1 MIHYYAQDA
10 GVLHATAGRPGVA
23 IPPGTLWIDLMDP
36 DPAEAAFIAQALGV
50 EIPDREAI
58 VEIEET
64 SRLYQHAGTLYMN
77 ATLVSG
83 LREQRPISSDVMF
96 VVAPDYLVTVRYAN
110 LPFFEYLEDKFLREP
125 ETHASSEQIFLSL
138 CGSVVDHIA
147 DRLELMQRE
156 LDEVSVAV
164 FSEERGA
171 APQRKGNRADLQQVV
186 KRLGRHNS
194 ALVKLRESL
203 ISMGRVLDYSNEWSE
218 LWLSEAGLDRSRS
231 IERDIRSLV
240 DYVAKMFD
248 EIAFLLSAT
257 LGLIDIEQNSIIKVF
272 SIAAVLFLPPTL
284 VGTVYGMNFRSMP
297 ELDWAF
303 GYPVALG
310 LMVVSAILPYAW
322 FKWKGWF

>member
-1 MIHYYAQDA
+1 MIHYYAQDG
-10 GVLHATAGRPGVA
+10 GVLHATAGQPGMA

-36 DPAEAAFIAQALGV
+36 EPEEAAFIGQALGV
-50 EIPDREAI
+50 EIPGREAI

-64 SRLYQHAGTLYMN
+64 SRLYQHTGTLYMN

-83 LREQRPISSDVMF
+83 LRAKRPVSSDVMF
-96 VVAPDYLVTVRYAN
+96 VVAPDHLVTVRYAN
-110 LPFFEYLEDKFLREP
+110 LSFYEYLQDKFLREP

-147 DRLELMQRE
+147 DLLELMQRE
-156 LDEVSVAV
+156 LDEMSGEV
-164 FSEERGA
+164 FSDERGA
-171 APQRKGNRADLQQVV
+171 APQRNRTDLQQVV

-194 ALVKLRESL
+194 GLVKLRESL
-203 ISMGRVLDYSNEWSE
+203 ISMARVLDYSMQWAS
-218 LWLSEAGLDRSRS
+218 LWLSESGLDRSRS

-257 LGLIDIEQNSIIKVF
+257 LGLIDIEQNGIIKVF
-272 SIAAVLFLPPTL
+272 SIAAVLFLPLTL
-284 VGTVYGMNFRSMP
+284 VGTVYGMNFRAMP

-310 LMVVSAILPYAW
+310 LMVVSAILPFAW
-322 FKWKGWF
+322 FKWKGWL

>member
-1 MIHYYAQDA
+1 MIHYYAQTDGA
-10 GVLHATAGRPGVA
+10 LHATSGQTGTA

-36 DPAEAAFIAQALGV
+36 EPEEAAFIGQALGV
-50 EIPDREAI
+50 EIPGREAI

-64 SRLYQHAGTLYMN
+64 SRLYQHGGALYLT

-83 LREQRPISSDVMF
+83 IRQQRPISSDVMF
-96 VVAPDYLVTVRYAN
+96 VVAADHLVTVRYAN

-125 ETHASSEQIFLSL
+125 ESHGSSEQIFISL
-138 CGSVVDHIA
+138 CGSVVDHMA
-147 DRLELMQRE
+147 DMLELMQRD
-156 LDEVSVAV
+156 LDEMSEAV
-164 FSEERGA
+164 FSDDRSA
-171 APQRKGNRADLQQVV
+171 ASARKPGRTDLQTVV

-194 ALVKLRESL
+194 ALSKLRESL
-203 ISMGRVLDYSNEWSE
+203 MSMGRVLDYSNQWAS
-218 LWLSEAGLDRSRS
+218 LWLSDPGLERSRS

-284 VGTVYGMNFRSMP
+284 VGTVYGMNFRIMP

-303 GYPVALG
+303 GYPVAVG

-322 FKWKGWF
+322 FKWKGWL